1 MWSDIALITIFIFLN
16 GFFAAAEIAVVTIRK
31 SRIKQLIEEG
41 NKTAEILKKFKENP
55 DKFLATIQIAI
66 TFVGVLAAA
75 LGGAAAIE
83 IIKPAIKQVPV
94 PLISV
99 SSEAIAIGIV
109 TISITYFTLIFGE
122 LVPKS
127 LALNNPDWIGL
138 RTAPIVDAFSKITVI
153 LVKVLT
159 ASTNVLLKPFGGK
172 RYSDR
177 AFISEEEVKM
187 LIIEGGEQGVFEPA
201 EQELIHSVF
210 EFTDMSAKEVM
221 SPATQMVTIGINMP
235 INEIQQIIG
244 EEQFSRYPV
253 IGKDINE
260 VLENIAKGIV
270 EKDNRIRMKI
280 AEEKIK
286 VPQRTEPETEDIL
299 LDLPDRESLIVEE
312 FKKRGLDPKM
322 VNWSDSDWDEY
333 QIEHDLRDRHI
344 IQLQA
349 KRDEALKNAESR
361 YISESVDY
369 VNAQRINSAT
379 QNIREIAV
387 STDIDPDEYG
397 KIYRCFE

>member
-1 MWSDIALITIFIFLN
+1 MEQLNNSETTQEKEATKDVASTGQPEESNLDKNIPDETKESGNVERTESEQFIIERITKRDDGTLEFRADPSD
-16 GFFAAAEIAVVTIRK
+16 
-31 SRIKQLIEEG
+31 
-41 NKTAEILKKFKENP
+41 
-55 DKFLATIQIAI
+55 
-66 TFVGVLAAA
+66 
-75 LGGAAAIE
+75 
-83 IIKPAIKQVPV
+83 
-94 PLISV
+94 
-99 SSEAIAIGIV
+99 
-109 TISITYFTLIFGE
+109 
-122 LVPKS
+122 PKS
-127 LALNNPDWIGL
+127 
-138 RTAPIVDAFSKITVI
+138 
-153 LVKVLT
+153 
-159 ASTNVLLKPFGGK
+159 
-172 RYSDR
+172 
-177 AFISEEEVKM
+177 
-187 LIIEGGEQGVFEPA
+187 
-201 EQELIHSVF
+201 SV
-210 EFTDMSAKEVM
+210 
-221 SPATQMVTIGINMP
+221 
-235 INEIQQIIG
+235 
-244 EEQFSRYPV
+244 Y

-397 KIYRCFE
+397 KIYIDVLNKVYDNPKFKDETGILKDGVIEKEFFKAVIEKQRGKMSSAARTKIQEKIAQKKDIINISKVASPFTGENKPPSGYAEAIERAKRDIRSGKLK